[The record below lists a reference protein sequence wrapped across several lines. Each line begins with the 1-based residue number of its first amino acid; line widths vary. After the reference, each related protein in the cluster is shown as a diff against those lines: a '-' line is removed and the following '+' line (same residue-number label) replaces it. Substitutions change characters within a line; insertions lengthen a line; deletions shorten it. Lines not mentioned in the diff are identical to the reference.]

1 MKVRMISGTY
11 GYRNKNGHLET
22 KDAKSAPFELEEEEA
37 VRLINMGR
45 AVEILSTE
53 TAPQPGMMKAHLEP
67 TQFEDMDKK
76 ELVKLAKEMGL
87 PSSGSKEELI
97 ARITAAEV
105 EITESDDEDTDG
117 NADNSEV
124 PDLKPA
130 EPEV

>member
-1 MKVRMISGTY
+1 MKIRMLSGIY
-11 GYRNKNGHLET
+11 GYRNPKGHLET

-45 AVEILSTE
+45 AVEIHSTE
-53 TAPQPGMMKAHLEP
+53 TVSQPDMMKAHLEP
-67 TQFEDMDKK
+67 TQLEDMDRN

-87 PSSGSKEELI
+87 SASGSKKELI
-97 ARITAAEV
+97 ARIAEAEV
-105 EITESDDEDTDG
+105 EISETDDTDIDVD
-117 NADNSEV
+117 ADSSGM